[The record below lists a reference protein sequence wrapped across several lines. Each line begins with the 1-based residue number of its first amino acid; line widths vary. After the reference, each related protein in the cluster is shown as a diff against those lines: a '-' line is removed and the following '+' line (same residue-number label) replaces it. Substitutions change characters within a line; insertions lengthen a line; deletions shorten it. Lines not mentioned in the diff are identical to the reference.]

1 MDRVSRLLI
10 GLAVGTLDPES
21 FQLSSEEV
29 EKFAPRVDELEL
41 HAHALHTLGP
51 DQGGAD
57 TNDPTWR
64 WRAELQRRVHQ
75 EAARNFRLDR
85 QVREVASE
93 LRAQDI
99 PTMILKGSA
108 IRTAHP
114 GMAGRPQGDVD
125 LLVPEDDLDA
135 AEAVL
140 RGAGFTFQ
148 AGYQDREAYRR
159 DHFHFPY
166 ARDGLVVELHWKP
179 SGELPT
185 GFLGRV
191 WSEAVT
197 LEESS
202 GGKGSRGGED
212 SSHGKASSDSTLL
225 TLAPAHR
232 VLFSSLHISR
242 HGFVGM
248 LRWLGDLAL
257 ELPLA
262 PSVEE
267 MLLEEVRSWDP
278 RRIHLPFWL
287 LSRWGRI
294 VPASL
299 TEPARPHSLEVR
311 LLEGVLTE
319 LALGR
324 SPGLVPRHRKVSA
337 LLAWMKGDGTLMGS
351 VLRPGP

>member
-1 MDRVSRLLI
+1 MDRISRLLI
-10 GLAVGTLDPES
+10 ELAVGTLDPES
-21 FQLSSEEV
+21 FQISSEEV
-29 EKFAPRVDELEL
+29 EKLAPRVDALGL
-41 HAHALHTLGP
+41 QAHALHTLGP
-51 DQGGAD
+51 DRGGSH
-57 TNDPTWR
+57 TNDTTLR
-64 WRAELQRRVHQ
+64 WRAGLQRSVHQ

-125 LLVPEDDLDA
+125 LLVPEEDLDA

-140 RGAGFTFQ
+140 RAAGFTFQ

-166 ARDGLVVELHWKP
+166 ARGGLVVELHWKP

-185 GFLGRV
+185 GFLDRV
-191 WSEAVT
+191 WSEAVA
-197 LEESS
+197 LEKPS
-202 GGKGSRGGED
+202 GGEEPGG
-212 SSHGKASSDSTLL
+212 GKERSVSTLL

-262 PSVEE
+262 PSGEE
-267 MLLEEVRSWDP
+267 RLLAEVRSWDP

-287 LSRWGRI
+287 LSRWGRM

-299 TEPARPHSLEVR
+299 TEPARPHALEAR
-311 LLEGVLTE
+311 FLEGVLTE
-319 LALGR
+319 LALER

-337 LLAWMKGDGTLMGS
+337 LQAWMKGDSTLLGS
-351 VLRPGP
+351 VLRSGP